1 MKIVKEVKIETE
13 LKIQNN
19 LGQTQRM
26 SLLESM
32 VSVVSGY
39 LLTVMIQFYLF
50 PVFGIHVPLTDT
62 LLISLIIVLIAFT
75 KNYSVRRVFNSLSLR
90 EKRI

>member
-1 MKIVKEVKIETE
+1 M
-13 LKIQNN
+13 KIQNN
-19 LGQTQRM
+19 FGQTQKM

-39 LLTVMIQFYLF
+39 LLTAIIQFHLF

-62 LLISLIIVLIAFT
+62 LLISLIIVLIAFV
-75 KNYSVRRVFNSLSLR
+75 KNFSVRRLFNRLDLK
-90 EKRI
+90 EKEIKLEGVDAKITR

>member
-1 MKIVKEVKIETE
+1 M
-13 LKIQNN
+13 KIQNN
-19 LGQTQRM
+19 FGQTRRM

-32 VSVVSGY
+32 VSVASGY

-62 LLISLIIVLIAFT
+62 LLISLIIVLIAFV
-75 KNYSVRRVFNSLSLR
+75 KNFSVRRLFNRLDLK
-90 EKRI
+90 EKEIKLEGVDAKITR